1 MYSSVIDAAV
11 KKEHVTFLTM
21 SNTNNGPI
29 CFCVPFAYASH
40 EIIKLHFQY
49 IPSHRNH
56 CIWDGWMK
64 ISNTLLWFN
73 LLRDTYYHRKVF
85 HNWSCKKS
93 LHNLQKINTMSI
105 LRTAKWKSHCTIIFW
120 TMHHNWRWIVHC
132 VSYTDHI
139 YIYILFLNTWIG
151 FTCKVLSCI
160 VLQL

>member
-1 MYSSVIDAAV
+1 
-11 KKEHVTFLTM
+11 
-21 SNTNNGPI
+21 
-29 CFCVPFAYASH
+29 
-40 EIIKLHFQY
+40 
-49 IPSHRNH
+49 
-56 CIWDGWMK
+56 MK

-73 LLRDTYYHRKVF
+73 LLRYTYYHRKVF

-139 YIYILFLNTWIG
+139 YIYI
-151 FTCKVLSCI
+151 VLKYVNWFYMQSLIMYCSPALMQKRRRRKRWWWRPFQKRNHTVHKI
-160 VLQL
+160 WRRRKTEQKKKKNQ